1 MRSLHLHMILN
12 QISHIDVLPLEIFGE
27 LITVRSTVGTW
38 CSQKEN
44 TTHYI
49 SKKAENAL
57 E

>member
-1 MRSLHLHMILN
+1 MILN
-12 QISHIDVLPLEIFGE
+12 QISHIDVLPLEVFGE
-27 LITVRSTVGTW
+27 GITVRSAVGTW

-57 E
+57 EFN